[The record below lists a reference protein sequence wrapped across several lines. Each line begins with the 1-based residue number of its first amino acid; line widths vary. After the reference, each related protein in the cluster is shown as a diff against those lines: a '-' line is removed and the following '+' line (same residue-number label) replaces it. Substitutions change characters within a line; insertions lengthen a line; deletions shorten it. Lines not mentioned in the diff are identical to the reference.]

1 MKALLIGLALAV
13 TTVAAVAGVAVSTP
27 DPFQGGGGQFPG
39 GGGRRF
45 NQGPPLDV
53 QGNTP
58 YDGRFVFIR
67 LMYPFGYGR
76 REPPWHHDYP
86 RGEVHFTKIL
96 KEITYVNPRVDGSNI
111 LSLDDP
117 ELFNYPIAYMAEPG
131 FWSLTD
137 KETES
142 FRAYLKKGGF
152 VIFDDFRESEYG
164 INGVDHWTNLQDQM
178 RRVLPEARWI
188 EIDKGSEPV
197 WHSFFEIPNP
207 MSLAPHPTYSGRNL
221 HPRYFG
227 IFEGNDPSKRLI
239 VVANVDGD
247 ISEYWEF
254 SDTGFAPVDLNN
266 EAYKYGINY
275 VIYGL
280 TH

>member
-1 MKALLIGLALAV
+1 MKSALIAIGLAAA
-13 TTVAAVAGVAVSTP
+13 TTAAVAGVAASAP
-27 DPFQGGGGQFPG
+27 QQRPRQFPG
-39 GGGRRF
+39 GGGRQF
-45 NQGPPLDV
+45 EQLDV

-58 YDGRFVFIR
+58 YDGRFVFVR
-67 LMYPFGYGR
+67 LRYNDGFGGFGR
-76 REPPWHHDYP
+76 RGGGPRWSHDYP

-96 KEITYVNPRVDGSNI
+96 SEISYVRPRMDGSNI
-111 LSLDDP
+111 LGLDDP
-117 ELFNYPIAYMAEPG
+117 ELFKFPIAYMAEPG
-131 FWSLTD
+131 FWTLTD
-137 KETES
+137 REAEN

-152 VIFDDFRESEYG
+152 VIFDDFREQEG
-164 INGVDHWTNLQDQM
+164 HWDNLQQQM

-188 EIDKGSEPV
+188 EIDNGSHPV

-207 MSLAPHPTYSGRNL
+207 LALAAHPTYSGMGL
-221 HPRYFG
+221 HPTYWG
-227 IFEGNDPSKRLI
+227 IFEDNDPKKRLI
-239 VVANVDGD
+239 AIANVDGD
-247 ISEYWEF
+247 LSEYWEF

>member
-1 MKALLIGLALAV
+1 MKAALIGLALAL
-13 TTVAAVAGVAVSTP
+13 TTAAALAGLAGATP
-27 DPFQGGGGQFPG
+27 QR
-39 GGGRRF
+39 GGGRF
-45 NQGPPLDV
+45 QQGPPIEY

-58 YDGRFVFIR
+58 YDGKFVFIR
-67 LMYPFGYGR
+67 LRYGYGMGGFR
-76 REPPWHHDYP
+76 RGGPPWSHDYP

-117 ELFNYPIAYMAEPG
+117 ELFNYPVAYMAEPG
-131 FWSLTD
+131 YWTMTD
-137 KETES
+137 REVES
-142 FRAYLKKGGF
+142 FRSYLKKGGF
-152 VIFDDFRESEYG
+152 VIFDDFREAEAGASG
-164 INGVDHWTNLQDQM
+164 GNHWDNLKDQM

-188 EIDKGSEPV
+188 EIDDGRHPV
-197 WHSFFEIPNP
+197 WHSFFEIKDPKA
-207 MSLAPHPTYSGRNL
+207 LAPAPNYDQSMVLTYW
-221 HPRYFG
+221 G
-227 IFEGNDPSKRLI
+227 IFEDNDPSKRLI
-239 VVANVDGD
+239 AIANVNGD

-254 SDTGFAPVDLNN
+254 SDTGFAAVDLNN

>member
-1 MKALLIGLALAV
+1 MKAALIGIALAAV
-13 TTVAAVAGVAVSTP
+13 TAAAVAGVAASSP
-27 DPFQGGGGQFPG
+27 QQQSRERGPRQFE
-39 GGGRRF
+39 
-45 NQGPPLDV
+45 QLEV

-58 YDGRFVFIR
+58 YDGRFVFVR
-67 LMYPFGYGR
+67 LRYNTGFSGFGR
-76 REPPWHHDYP
+76 RGGGPQWSHDYP

-96 KEITYVNPRVDGSNI
+96 NEITYVRARLDGSNI

-117 ELFNYPIAYMAEPG
+117 ELFKYPIAYMAEPG
-131 FWSLTD
+131 FWSMSD
-137 KETES
+137 QEMEN

-152 VIFDDFRESEYG
+152 VIFDDFRETEA
-164 INGVDHWTNLQDQM
+164 GVGGGNHWDNLQQQM

-188 EIDKGSEPV
+188 EIADGKHPV
-197 WHSFFEIPNP
+197 WHSFFEIVDPKALV
-207 MSLAPHPTYSGRNL
+207 SHPTYQGMTL
-221 HPRYFG
+221 QLTYWG
-227 IFEGNDPSKRLI
+227 IFEDNDPTKRLI
-239 VVANVDGD
+239 AIANVNGD
-247 ISEYWEF
+247 LSEYWEF

>member
-1 MKALLIGLALAV
+1 MKAALIGLVLALTTTAALAGL
-13 TTVAAVAGVAVSTP
+13 AGATP
-27 DPFQGGGGQFPG
+27 QRG
-39 GGGRRF
+39 GGGRQF
-45 NQGPPLDV
+45 NQGPPMDV

-67 LMYPFGYGR
+67 LAYSFGLGGGR
-76 REPPWHHDYP
+76 SRGGPPWRHDYP

-96 KEITYVNPRVDGSNI
+96 KEITYVQPRVDGSNI

-131 FWSLTD
+131 FWSMTD

-142 FRAYLKKGGF
+142 FRSYLKKGGF
-152 VIFDDFRESEYG
+152 VIFDDFRSAEG
-164 INGVDHWTNLQDQM
+164 HWDNLQAQM

-188 EIDKGSEPV
+188 EIDDGTQAI

-207 MSLAPHPTYSGRNL
+207 KALAPAPNYDQSMVLTYWGL
-221 HPRYFG
+221 
-227 IFEGNDPSKRLI
+227 FEDNDPSKRLI
-239 VVANVDGD
+239 AIANVNGD
-247 ISEYWEF
+247 IGEYWEF

>member
-1 MKALLIGLALAV
+1 MRAALIGLALA
-13 TTVAAVAGVAVSTP
+13 AMASAGVAGVATSAP
-27 DPFQGGGGQFPG
+27 QRF
-39 GGGRRF
+39 GGR
-45 NQGPPLDV
+45 NQEPMMDV

-67 LMYPFGYGR
+67 LRYSFGFGGFGR
-76 REPPWHHDYP
+76 RGGGPPWSHDYP

-96 KEITYVNPRVDGSNI
+96 NEITYVRPRLDGSNI

-117 ELFNYPIAYMAEPG
+117 ELFKFPIAYMAEPG
-131 FWSLTD
+131 YWSMTD
-137 KETES
+137 KEAES
-142 FRAYLKKGGF
+142 LRAYLKKGGF
-152 VIFDDFRESEYG
+152 IIFDDFRVNEG
-164 INGVDHWTNLQDQM
+164 AWDNLQAQM
-178 RRVLPEARWI
+178 RHVLPEARWI
-188 EIDKGSEPV
+188 EIDDGRHPV
-197 WHSFFEIPNP
+197 WHSFFEINDPK
-207 MSLAPHPTYSGRNL
+207 SLAPAPNYDQSMVLTYW
-221 HPRYFG
+221 G
-227 IFEGNDPSKRLI
+227 IFEDNDPTKRLI
-239 VVANVDGD
+239 AIANVNGD

>member
-13 TTVAAVAGVAVSTP
+13 TTVAAVAGVATATP
-27 DPFQGGGGQFPG
+27 QRPG
-39 GGGRRF
+39 GGRF
-45 NQGPPLDV
+45 QDSPQV
-53 QGNTP
+53 EYQGNTP

-67 LMYPFGYGR
+67 LRYNTGFGGR
-76 REPPWHHDYP
+76 SRGGPQWSHDYP
-86 RGEVHFTKIL
+86 RGEVHFAKIL
-96 KEITYVNPRVDGSNI
+96 KEITYVQPRIDGSNI

-131 FWSLTD
+131 FWTLTD

-164 INGVDHWTNLQDQM
+164 NGDVGHWTNLQDQM

-207 MSLAPHPTYSGRNL
+207 MALTPHPTYAGRNL
-221 HPRYFG
+221 HPSYWG
-227 IFEGNDPSKRLI
+227 IFEDNNPSKRLI

>member
-13 TTVAAVAGVAVSTP
+13 TTVAAVAGVATATP
-27 DPFQGGGGQFPG
+27 QRPG
-39 GGGRRF
+39 GGRF
-45 NQGPPLDV
+45 QDSPQV
-53 QGNTP
+53 EYQGNTP

-67 LMYPFGYGR
+67 LRYNTAFGSRTRGG
-76 REPPWHHDYP
+76 PQWSHDYP

-96 KEITYVNPRVDGSNI
+96 KEITYVQPRIDGSNI
-111 LSLDDP
+111 LSVDDP

-207 MSLAPHPTYSGRNL
+207 MALVPHPTYSGRNL

>member
-1 MKALLIGLALAV
+1 MKAALIGLALAL
-13 TTVAAVAGVAVSTP
+13 TTTIAVIGVAASSP
-27 DPFQGGGGQFPG
+27 DQFPG
-39 GGGRRF
+39 GGGGRRQQ
-45 NQGPPLDV
+45 QGPPLDV

-96 KEITYVNPRVDGSNI
+96 KEITYLNPRIDGSNI

-117 ELFNYPIAYMAEPG
+117 ELFNFPIAYMAEPG

-137 KETES
+137 KETEN

-152 VIFDDFRESEYG
+152 VIFDDFREREG
-164 INGVDHWTNLQDQM
+164 HWDNLQAQM
-178 RRVLPEARWI
+178 RRVLPDARWI
-188 EIDKGSEPV
+188 EIDKGTEAI
-197 WHSFFEIPNP
+197 WHSFFEIKDPKA
-207 MSLAPHPTYSGRNL
+207 LAAHPTYAG
-221 HPRYFG
+221 FG
-227 IFEGNDPSKRLI
+227 PMVLTYWGIYEDNDPTKRLI
-239 VVANVDGD
+239 AIANVNGD
-247 ISEYWEF
+247 ISEYWEW

>member
-1 MKALLIGLALAV
+1 MKAALIGLALAL
-13 TTVAAVAGVAVSTP
+13 TTTAAVIGVAASSPA
-27 DPFQGGGGQFPG
+27 QFPG
-39 GGGRRF
+39 GGGGRRF
-45 NQGPPLDV
+45 QEGPPIEY

-67 LMYPFGYGR
+67 LRYSTGFGGR
-76 REPPWHHDYP
+76 SRGGPPWSHDYP

-96 KEITYVNPRVDGSNI
+96 KEITYVQPRLDGSNI
-111 LSLDDP
+111 LALDDP
-117 ELFNYPIAYMAEPG
+117 ELFNYPVAYMAEPG
-131 FWSLTD
+131 FWTMTD

-142 FRAYLKKGGF
+142 FRSYLKKGGF
-152 VIFDDFRESEYG
+152 VIFDDFRSAEG
-164 INGVDHWTNLQDQM
+164 HWDNLQEQM

-188 EIDKGSEPV
+188 EIDDGSHPV
-197 WHSFFEIPNP
+197 WHSFFEIKDPKA
-207 MSLAPHPTYSGRNL
+207 LAVHPTYAGYGPMVL
-221 HPRYFG
+221 TYWG
-227 IFEGNDPSKRLI
+227 IFEDNDPTKRLI
-239 VVANVDGD
+239 AIANVNGD

-254 SDTGFAPVDLNN
+254 SDTGFAPVALNN

>member
-1 MKALLIGLALAV
+1 MKALLVGLALAV
-13 TTVAAVAGVAVSTP
+13 TTVAAVAGVAGSAP
-27 DPFQGGGGQFPG
+27 DRFQGGGG
-39 GGGRRF
+39 RF
-45 NQGPPLDV
+45 QQQAPV
-53 QGNTP
+53 EYQGNTP

-67 LMYPFGYGR
+67 LRYNTGFGGR
-76 REPPWHHDYP
+76 SRGGPPWSHDYP
-86 RGEVHFTKIL
+86 RGEVHFAKIL
-96 KEITYVNPRVDGSNI
+96 KEITYVNTRVDGSNI

-142 FRAYLKKGGF
+142 FRAYLKKVGF
-152 VIFDDFRESEYG
+152 VIFDDFREQEYG
-164 INGVDHWTNLQDQM
+164 INGVGHWTNLQDQM
-178 RRVLPEARWI
+178 RRVLPGARWI

-207 MSLAPHPTYSGRNL
+207 MALTPHPVYSGRDL
-221 HPRYFG
+221 QPRYFA
-227 IFEGNDPSKRLI
+227 IFEENDPSKRI
-239 VVANVDGD
+239 IAIANVDGD

-254 SDTGFAPVDLNN
+254 SDTGYAPVDLNN